1 MSRIVGVAIAVLGV
15 ALCGGYKD
23 IFVPPPIEQPATHE
37 AQRLVTPLPV
47 QELEPAEPVQPAEP
61 AQPEVVE
68 ELMISVPGA
77 TVPKDDLENA
87 VRAQLEQRYRMPILD
102 APVEIDPHMAFVPDA
117 GVEYSMPVILPE
129 GGVLLK
135 STPEDI
141 YPRMSVPQI
150 REQEKIKTPDPEP
163 EQK

>member
-23 IFVPPPIEQPATHE
+23 IFVPPPIGQPVTHE

-47 QELEPAEPVQPAEP
+47 QELEPAEPVPPAEP
-61 AQPEVVE
+61 AQPEDAE
-68 ELMISVPGA
+68 ELLLAVPGA
-77 TVPKDDLENA
+77 TVPEDDLENA
-87 VRAQLEQRYRMPILD
+87 VRTQLEQRYRMLILD

-135 STPEDI
+135 STPQES
-141 YPRMSVPQI
+141 YPRMSVPRI
-150 REQEKIKTPDPEP
+150 DAQEKTKTPVPEP
-163 EQK
+163 EKK

>member
-1 MSRIVGVAIAVLGV
+1 MSRIVGVAIAVAGV

-23 IFVPPPIEQPATHE
+23 IFVPPPIEQPVAHE
-37 AQRLVTPLPV
+37 AQRLAAPI
-47 QELEPAEPVQPAEP
+47 QDLEPAEPVQPAQP
-61 AQPEVVE
+61 AQPEVAE
-68 ELMISVPGA
+68 EMMLSVPGA

-87 VRAQLEQRYRMPILD
+87 VRTQLEQRYRMPILD

-135 STPEDI
+135 STPQEI
-141 YPRMSVPQI
+141 YPRMSMPQI
-150 REQEKIKTPDPEP
+150 GEQGRIKTLVPEP